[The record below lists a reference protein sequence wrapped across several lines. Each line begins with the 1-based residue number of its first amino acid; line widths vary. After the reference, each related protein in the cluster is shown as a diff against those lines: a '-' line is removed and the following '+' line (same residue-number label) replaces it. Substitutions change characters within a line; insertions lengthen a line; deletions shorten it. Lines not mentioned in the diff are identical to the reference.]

1 MKKAEIEVKINIA
14 RREMQ
19 FWQGILDERKGCADC
34 KQWQHRGC
42 GLADGAEP
50 PAEVV
55 KSGCPEWE
63 WDEIP
68 F

>member
-1 MKKAEIEVKINIA
+1 MTPAEIQVRINIA

-19 FWQGILDERKGCADC
+19 MWQEILEKKNCKDC
-34 KQWQHRGC
+34 KQWMHPGC
-42 GLADGAEP
+42 GAAGGIVP
-50 PAEVV
+50 PVEVV
-55 KSGCPEWE
+55 KSGCPEWA

>member
-1 MKKAEIEVKINIA
+1 MTPAEIQVKINIA
-14 RREMQ
+14 QREADY
-19 FWQGILDERKGCADC
+19 WRDKLAGKGCENC
-34 KQWQHRGC
+34 LHWQHRGC

-55 KSGCPEWE
+55 QVGCDNWN